1 MIEEISTKEAS
12 EFMKFLQKRMK
23 DYLNI
28 FKLEENEW
36 PRNIV
41 NYLDKEMFNKLD
53 HSRALTLSVSF
64 LSSFNDCEVRL
75 NEIVSRWEIKE

>member
-36 PRNIV
+36 PRNFV
-41 NYLDKEMFNKLD
+41 NYLDKEIFNKLG
-53 HSRALTLSVSF
+53 HPRALTLSVSF

-75 NEIVSRWEIKE
+75 NEIVSRWEKKE

>member
-36 PRNIV
+36 PRNFV
-41 NYLDKEMFNKLD
+41 NYLDKEIFNKLD